1 MADRQG
7 QGVRRIVRP
16 GNAVQLQKPARHI
29 HDLPLLRLSVAHHRL
44 LDLAGGILKD
54 GHPPALR
61 RQQENS
67 PGLGHADAR
76 SDIVVEKQL
85 LHCHG
90 LGLELGQQQVHIVG
104 DLPQTCGQG
113 LPCRCGNCA
122 ALHQALTATISLHQ
136 PEAHDGKAGVYA

>member
-1 MADRQG
+1 MAQG
-7 QGVRRIVRP
+7 DGHRVGGVVRLRN
-16 GNAVQLQKPARHI
+16 GAQIQQTAGHI

-122 ALHQALTATISLHQ
+122 ALHQALTATIGLHQ
-136 PEAHDGKAGVYA
+136 PKAHNGKAGVYA